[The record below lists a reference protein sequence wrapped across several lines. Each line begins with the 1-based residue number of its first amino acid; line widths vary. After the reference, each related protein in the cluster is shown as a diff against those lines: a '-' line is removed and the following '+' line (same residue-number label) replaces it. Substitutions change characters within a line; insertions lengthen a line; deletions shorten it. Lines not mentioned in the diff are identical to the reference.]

1 MKNKTNAAKLYTRLF
16 SNTNFPCLYL
26 TVAHTY
32 IHRHIQTSPT
42 PHRPTRVARAFN
54 TFHIS
59 RLIANT
65 QQFSLWFVRLPR
77 IFPTLFMHIAHIYPF
92 FLPNTST
99 VLESSTLNRI
109 SVSRGIKNREIFEK
123 LENREFSQQ

>member
-1 MKNKTNAAKLYTRLF
+1 MNTRIKLTSECKLKESKQTNEKSMKNKTNAAKLYTRLF

-77 IFPTLFMHIAHIYPF
+77 IFPTLFMHIAHIYPIF
-92 FLPNTST
+92 FCQILLQFLNLLP
-99 VLESSTLNRI
+99 
-109 SVSRGIKNREIFEK
+109 
-123 LENREFSQQ
+123 